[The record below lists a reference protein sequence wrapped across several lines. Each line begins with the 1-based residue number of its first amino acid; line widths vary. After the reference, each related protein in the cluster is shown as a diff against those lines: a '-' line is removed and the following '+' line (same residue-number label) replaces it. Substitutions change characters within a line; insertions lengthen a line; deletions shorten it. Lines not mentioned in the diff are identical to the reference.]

1 MDNQLTSIIWSS
13 YLGGNKDDAIY
24 SLAFDE
30 ENNIYVTGGT
40 NSEDFPVTQNAYQL
54 IYQDSV
60 NADAFVT
67 KISAL
72 GNYIMHSTYYGTN
85 EYDQSYFIE
94 YSSKDLV
101 YLLGQTES
109 QSSSMI
115 NNASY
120 YNTGSSQFIVAF
132 SKNLSTDFGEF
143 LIVAIVTTLKF
154 LSPFSF

>member
-1 MDNQLTSIIWSS
+1 MNKKLHIIFSKKTSKGVSKFKETLIKKLDKRKWNIILLSFS
-13 YLGGNKDDAIY
+13 PLGNK
-24 SLAFDE
+24 LHDE

-115 NNASY
+115 NN
-120 YNTGSSQFIVAF
+120 IVMVG
-132 SKNLSTDFGEF
+132 KLV
-143 LIVAIVTTLKF
+143 LI
-154 LSPFSF
+154 